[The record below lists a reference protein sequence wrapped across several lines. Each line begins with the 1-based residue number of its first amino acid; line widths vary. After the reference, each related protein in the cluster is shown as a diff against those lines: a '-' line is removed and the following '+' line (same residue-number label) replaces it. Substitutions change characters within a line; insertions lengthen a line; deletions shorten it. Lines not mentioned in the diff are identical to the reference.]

1 MEPFR
6 TAPGGPG
13 ASRSWAAQL
22 EAGARSG
29 SGSVDHAE
37 IAKFEAMAD
46 AWWDPTGKFKPL
58 HRLNPV
64 RVRFIRDRLAKR
76 LGRDP
81 NEPVPLRGLSILDIG
96 CGGGLLAEPLA
107 RLGAEVTGID
117 AAERNIAIA
126 RRHAENV
133 GARVTYLP
141 CTAEDLAARIGPT
154 GGGQFDAVLAM
165 EIVEHVADLDI
176 FFTAATQLLKPGG
189 LMVVATLNRTVKSFA
204 FAIVGAEYVLRW
216 LPRGTH
222 DWRRFLRPSE
232 LARHF
237 RTQGLEMQELAG
249 VSYDP
254 IGDTFSIARDC
265 GVNYMAVASQL
276 PHR

>member
-1 MEPFR
+1 MEPSR
-6 TAPGGPG
+6 TSPGGPG
-13 ASRSWAAQL
+13 TDRPWATSGDATS
-22 EAGARSG
+22 RSG

-64 RVRFIRDRLAKR
+64 RVRFIRDRLAAG
-76 LGRDP
+76 LGRNPDAP
-81 NEPVPLRGLSILDIG
+81 QPLRGLSILDIG

-107 RLGAEVTGID
+107 RLGAAVTGID

-126 RRHAENV
+126 RRHAESV
-133 GARVTYLP
+133 GVGVTYLP
-141 CTAEDLAARIGPT
+141 CTAEDLAAQGAR
-154 GGGQFDAVLAM
+154 FDAVLGM
-165 EIVEHVADLDI
+165 EIVEHVADLDA
-176 FFTAATQLLKPGG
+176 FFGAAAGMLKPNGM
-189 LMVVATLNRTVKSFA
+189 MVVATLNRTVKSFA

-222 DWRRFLRPSE
+222 DWRRFMRPSE
-232 LARHF
+232 LARRLRAH
-237 RTQGLEMQELAG
+237 GLEMKELAG

-254 IGDTFSIARDC
+254 IGDSFSIGRDC
-265 GVNYMAVASQL
+265 GVNYMAVARHTV
-276 PHR
+276 HR

>member
-1 MEPFR
+1 MEPSS
-6 TAPGGPG
+6 TSPGGAGTGRP
-13 ASRSWAAQL
+13 WAAPSD
-22 EAGARSG
+22 AAARSG

-64 RVRFIRDRLAKR
+64 RVRFIRDRLALG
-76 LGRDP
+76 LGRNP
-81 NEPVPLRGLSILDIG
+81 EEPAPLRGRSILDIG

-126 RRHAENV
+126 RRHAESV
-133 GARVTYLP
+133 GVKVTYLP
-141 CTAEDLAARIGPT
+141 CSAEDLAARGA
-154 GGGQFDAVLAM
+154 QFDAVLAM
-165 EIVEHVADLDI
+165 EIVEHVADLDA
-176 FFTAATQLLKPGG
+176 FFKAAAGMLKPSGTM
-189 LMVVATLNRTVKSFA
+189 LVATLNRTMKSFA

-222 DWRRFLRPSE
+222 DWRRFMRPSE
-232 LARHF
+232 LARHL
-237 RTQGLEMQELAG
+237 RSHGLDMKELAG

-254 IGDTFSIARDC
+254 IGDSFSIGRDC
-265 GVNYMAVASQL
+265 GVNYMSVARHAV
-276 PHR
+276 HR